1 MGLVCGA
8 SANAAA
14 RGWVG
19 EWQKGDAASS
29 ECSLDF
35 AAQADDRCLS
45 SSQLPQASERFHVDD
60 EGTIAFF
67 KEVEEDGTRWIDP

>member
-8 SANAAA
+8 SADAAA

-19 EWQKGDAASS
+19 EGQEGDAAPR

-35 AAQADDRCLS
+35 AAQADDRCLI
-45 SSQLPQASERFHVDD
+45 SSQLRQASERFQVDD

-67 KEVEEDGTRWIDP
+67 KEVEEDGTRWLDP